1 MPFSYESRL
10 RPRRYNARGVLEGQ
24 VVRALFPATFDPV
37 TNGHM
42 DVLARAAGVFDS
54 VVVGVFENERGDTLF
69 TSTERLALLRIAVKD
84 LPNVQARIYSGLTV
98 DFARKVEAGVLVRG
112 LRAVSDFEYEF
123 ALSAMNRRLHPDID
137 TMFFLSAP
145 EHAFVSSSLIR
156 EIGAL
161 GRSVEPFVPSNVAT
175 AIGEKFVVPHG
186 RR

>member
-1 MPFSYESRL
+1 M
-10 RPRRYNARGVLEGQ
+10 
-24 VVRALFPATFDPV
+24 RALFPATFDPV

-42 DVLARAAGVFDS
+42 DVLNRVSLVFDS
-54 VVVGVFENERGDTLF
+54 VVAGVVDNARAGNLF
-69 TSTERLALLRIAVKD
+69 TAQERVDLLQAAVVSMD
-84 LPNVQARIYSGLTV
+84 NVEVLPYTGLTV
-98 DFARKVEAGVLVRG
+98 DFARQVKASVLVRG

-145 EHAFVSSSLIR
+145 EHSFVSSSLIR

-161 GRSVEPFVPSNVAT
+161 GRSVEPFVPANVNE
-175 AIGEKFVVPHG
+175 AICKKFAQSAD

>member
-1 MPFSYESRL
+1 M
-10 RPRRYNARGVLEGQ
+10 
-24 VVRALFPATFDPV
+24 RALFPATFDPV

-42 DVLARAAGVFDS
+42 DILSRTAGVCDTVVAGVFD
-54 VVVGVFENERGDTLF
+54 NERGDTLF
-69 TSTERLALLRIAVKD
+69 TADERLALLATAVAH
-84 LPNVQARIYSGLTV
+84 LPNVEPRIYSGLTV
-98 DFARKVEAGVLVRG
+98 DYARKIGAGVLVRG

-161 GRSVEPFVPSNVAT
+161 GRSVEPFVPPNVA
-175 AIGEKFVVPHG
+175 AAVGAKFAAHPE

>member
-1 MPFSYESRL
+1 
-10 RPRRYNARGVLEGQ
+10 
-24 VVRALFPATFDPV
+24 VRALFPATFDPV
-37 TNGHM
+37 TNGHV
-42 DVLARAAGVFDS
+42 DILTRAAGVFDS
-54 VVVGVFENERGDTLF
+54 VVVGVFANERGDTLF
-69 TSTERLALLRIAVKD
+69 TAAERLELLDVAVTH
-84 LPNVQARIYSGLTV
+84 LTNVEARMYSDLTV
-98 DFARKVEAGVLVRG
+98 DFARKVGAGVLVRG

-161 GRSVEPFVPSNVAT
+161 GRSVEPFVPSNVA
-175 AIGEKFVVPHG
+175 AAVGGKFAVRPG

>member
-1 MPFSYESRL
+1 M
-10 RPRRYNARGVLEGQ
+10 
-24 VVRALFPATFDPV
+24 RALFPATFDPV

-42 DVLARAAGVFDS
+42 DVLNRVSLVFDS
-54 VVVGVFENERGDTLF
+54 VVAGVVDNARAGNLF
-69 TSTERLALLRIAVKD
+69 TAQERVDLLQAAVVSLD
-84 LPNVQARIYSGLTV
+84 NVEVLPYTGLTV
-98 DFARKVEAGVLVRG
+98 DFARQVKASVLVRG

-145 EHAFVSSSLIR
+145 EHSFVSSALIR

-161 GRSVEPFVPSNVAT
+161 GRSVEPFVPPNVNVA
-175 AIGEKFVVPHG
+175 ICEKFAPSAD

>member
-1 MPFSYESRL
+1 M
-10 RPRRYNARGVLEGQ
+10 LEGQ
-24 VVRALFPATFDPV
+24 AVRALFPATFDPV

-42 DVLARAAGVFDS
+42 DILSRTAGVCDT
-54 VVVGVFENERGDTLF
+54 VVAGVFENERGDTLF
-69 TSTERLALLRIAVKD
+69 TADERLTLLETAVAH
-84 LPNVQARIYSGLTV
+84 LPNVEARIYSGLTV
-98 DFARKVEAGVLVRG
+98 DFARKIGAGVLVRG

-161 GRSVEPFVPSNVAT
+161 GRSVEPFVPPNVA
-175 AIGEKFVVPHG
+175 AAVGAKFAVHPE

>member
-1 MPFSYESRL
+1 M
-10 RPRRYNARGVLEGQ
+10 EGQ
-24 VVRALFPATFDPV
+24 AVRALFPATFDPV

-42 DVLARAAGVFDS
+42 DILTRAASVFDVVIAGVF
-54 VVVGVFENERGDTLF
+54 EKERDDTLF
-69 TSTERLALLRIAVKD
+69 TADERLALLDAAVAS
-84 LPNVQARIYSGLTV
+84 LPNVEARIYSGLTV

-156 EIGAL
+156 EIGAM
-161 GRSVEPFVPSNVAT
+161 GRSVGPFVPPNVAT
-175 AIGEKFVVPHG
+175 AVGKKFAVPYG

>member
-1 MPFSYESRL
+1 M
-10 RPRRYNARGVLEGQ
+10 
-24 VVRALFPATFDPV
+24 RALFPASFDPV

-42 DVLARAAGVFDS
+42 DILNRVSVVFDS
-54 VVVGVFENERGDTLF
+54 VVAGVVDNARAGNLFATLERVD
-69 TSTERLALLRIAVKD
+69 LLQSAVVSLD
-84 LPNVQARIYSGLTV
+84 NVEVLPYTGLTV
-98 DFARKVEAGVLVRG
+98 DFARQVKASVLVRG

-145 EHAFVSSSLIR
+145 EHSFVSSSLIR

-161 GRSVEPFVPSNVAT
+161 GRSVEPFVPANVNE
-175 AIGEKFVVPHG
+175 AICKKFAQSAD

>member
-1 MPFSYESRL
+1 
-10 RPRRYNARGVLEGQ
+10 
-24 VVRALFPATFDPV
+24 VRALFPATFDPV

-42 DVLARAAGVFDS
+42 DILCRTASVCDS

-69 TSTERLALLRIAVKD
+69 TADERLALLETAVAH
-84 LPNVQARIYSGLTV
+84 LPNVEARIYSGLTV
-98 DFARKVEAGVLVRG
+98 DFARQIEASVLVRG

-161 GRSVEPFVPSNVAT
+161 GRSVEPFVPPNVA
-175 AIGEKFVVPHG
+175 AAVGAKFAVHPE

>member
-1 MPFSYESRL
+1 M
-10 RPRRYNARGVLEGQ
+10 
-24 VVRALFPATFDPV
+24 RALFPASFDPV

-42 DVLARAAGVFDS
+42 DILNRVSVVFDS
-54 VVVGVFENERGDTLF
+54 VVAGVVDNARAGNLFATQERVD
-69 TSTERLALLRIAVKD
+69 LLQSAVVSLD
-84 LPNVQARIYSGLTV
+84 NVEVLPYTGLTV
-98 DFARKVEAGVLVRG
+98 DFARQVKASVLVRG

-145 EHAFVSSSLIR
+145 EHSFVSSSLIR

-161 GRSVEPFVPSNVAT
+161 GRSVEPFVPANVNE
-175 AIGEKFVVPHG
+175 AICKKFAQSAD

>member
-1 MPFSYESRL
+1 M
-10 RPRRYNARGVLEGQ
+10 
-24 VVRALFPATFDPV
+24 RALFPATFDPV

-42 DVLARAAGVFDS
+42 DILTRAAAVFD
-54 VVVGVFENERGDTLF
+54 VVVAGVFENERGDTLF
-69 TSTERLALLRIAVKD
+69 TAEERLALLDTAVAH
-84 LPNVQARIYSGLTV
+84 LPNVKALMYAGLTV
-98 DFARKVEAGVLVRG
+98 DFARTVEAGVLVRG

-161 GRSVEPFVPSNVAT
+161 GRSVDPFVPPNVAT
-175 AIGEKFVVPHG
+175 AVGAKFAVPQG

>member
-1 MPFSYESRL
+1 M
-10 RPRRYNARGVLEGQ
+10 
-24 VVRALFPATFDPV
+24 RALFPATFDPV

-42 DVLARAAGVFDS
+42 DVLNRVSLVFDS
-54 VVVGVFENERGDTLF
+54 VVAGVVDNARAGNLF
-69 TSTERLALLRIAVKD
+69 TAQERVDLLQAAVVSLD
-84 LPNVQARIYSGLTV
+84 NVEVLPYTGLTV
-98 DFARKVEAGVLVRG
+98 DFARQVKASVLVRG

-145 EHAFVSSSLIR
+145 EHSFVSSSLIR

-161 GRSVEPFVPSNVAT
+161 GRSVEPFVPANVNE
-175 AIGEKFVVPHG
+175 AICKKFAQSAD

>member
-1 MPFSYESRL
+1 M
-10 RPRRYNARGVLEGQ
+10 
-24 VVRALFPATFDPV
+24 RALFPATFDPV

-42 DVLARAAGVFDS
+42 DILARASSVFDS
-54 VVVGVFENERGDTLF
+54 VVAGVFESDREDTLF
-69 TSTERLALLRIAVKD
+69 TAAEREELLGVAVAH
-84 LPNVQARIYSGLTV
+84 LPNVEACTYSGLTV
-98 DFARKVEAGVLVRG
+98 DFARQIDARVLVRG

-123 ALSAMNRRLHPDID
+123 ALSAMNRRLHPDVD

-161 GRSVEPFVPSNVAT
+161 GRSVAPFVPANVAA
-175 AIGEKFVVPHG
+175 AIGSKFAPRTE

>member
-1 MPFSYESRL
+1 M
-10 RPRRYNARGVLEGQ
+10 
-24 VVRALFPATFDPV
+24 RALFPATFDPV

-42 DVLARAAGVFDS
+42 DVLNRVSLVFDS
-54 VVVGVFENERGDTLF
+54 VVAGVVDNARAGNLF
-69 TSTERLALLRIAVKD
+69 TAQERVDLLQAAVVSLD
-84 LPNVQARIYSGLTV
+84 NVEVLPYTGLTV
-98 DFARKVEAGVLVRG
+98 DFARQVKASVLVRG

-145 EHAFVSSSLIR
+145 EHSFVSSSLIR

-161 GRSVEPFVPSNVAT
+161 GRSVETFVPPNVNVA
-175 AIGEKFVVPHG
+175 ICEKFAPSAD

>member
-1 MPFSYESRL
+1 M
-10 RPRRYNARGVLEGQ
+10 EGQ
-24 VVRALFPATFDPV
+24 AVRALFPATFDPV

-42 DVLARAAGVFDS
+42 DILSRTAGVCDT
-54 VVVGVFENERGDTLF
+54 VVAGVFENERSDTLF
-69 TSTERLALLRIAVKD
+69 TADERLTLLATAVAH
-84 LPNVQARIYSGLTV
+84 LPNVEACIYSGLTV
-98 DFARKVEAGVLVRG
+98 DFARKIGAGVLVRG

-161 GRSVEPFVPSNVAT
+161 GRSVEPFVPPNVA
-175 AIGEKFVVPHG
+175 AAVGAKFAVHPE

>member
-1 MPFSYESRL
+1 M
-10 RPRRYNARGVLEGQ
+10 
-24 VVRALFPATFDPV
+24 RALFPATFDPV

-42 DVLARAAGVFDS
+42 DILARAACVFDS
-54 VVVGVFENERGDTLF
+54 VVAGVFENERSDTLF
-69 TSTERLALLRIAVKD
+69 SANERLQLLETAVAH
-84 LPNVQARIYSGLTV
+84 LPNVQARMYAGLTV
-98 DFARKVEAGVLVRG
+98 DFARNIDVGVLVRG

-161 GRSVEPFVPSNVAT
+161 GRSVEPFVPPNVA
-175 AIGEKFVVPHG
+175 AAVGAKFAVPSSG

>member
-1 MPFSYESRL
+1 M
-10 RPRRYNARGVLEGQ
+10 
-24 VVRALFPATFDPV
+24 RALFPATFDPV

-42 DVLARAAGVFDS
+42 DILDRVSRVFDS
-54 VVVGVFENERGDTLF
+54 VVAGVVDNGRAGSLF
-69 TSTERLALLRIAVKD
+69 TAHERVELLQSAVAHLD
-84 LPNVQARIYSGLTV
+84 NVETHLYTGLTV
-98 DFARKVEAGVLVRG
+98 DFARQVNASVLVRG

-161 GRSVEPFVPSNVAT
+161 GRSVEPFVPPNVNS
-175 AIGEKFVVPHG
+175 AICEKFTSVAD

>member
-1 MPFSYESRL
+1 M
-10 RPRRYNARGVLEGQ
+10 
-24 VVRALFPATFDPV
+24 RALFPATFDPV

-42 DVLARAAGVFDS
+42 DVLNRVSLVFDS
-54 VVVGVFENERGDTLF
+54 VVAGVVDNARAGNLF
-69 TSTERLALLRIAVKD
+69 TAQERVDLLQAAVVSLD
-84 LPNVQARIYSGLTV
+84 NVEVLPYTGLTV
-98 DFARKVEAGVLVRG
+98 DFARQVKASVLVRG

-145 EHAFVSSSLIR
+145 EHSFVSSSLIR

-161 GRSVEPFVPSNVAT
+161 GRSVEPFVPPNVNVA
-175 AIGEKFVVPHG
+175 IWEKFAPSAD

>member
-1 MPFSYESRL
+1 M
-10 RPRRYNARGVLEGQ
+10 LEGQ
-24 VVRALFPATFDPV
+24 AVRALFPATFDPV

-42 DVLARAAGVFDS
+42 DILSRTAGVFDT
-54 VVVGVFENERGDTLF
+54 VVAGVFENERGDTLF
-69 TSTERLALLRIAVKD
+69 TAAERLALLETAVAH
-84 LPNVQARIYSGLTV
+84 LPNVEARIYSGLTV
-98 DFARKVEAGVLVRG
+98 DFARQTGAGVLVRG

-161 GRSVEPFVPSNVAT
+161 GRSVAPFVPPNVA
-175 AIGEKFVVPHG
+175 AAVGEKFAVPEG